1 MAQRAESSGAGA
13 WVLRGRPLHLRVRHG
28 GIAAASA
35 VPGQMRPSKA
45 NAVRVRQN
53 VVCWL
58 LGRGLHAEARTAAAA
73 AANPSS
79 ISPNVPLK
87 ATRAT
92 ALASRLL
99 ERSRIL
105 R

>member
-1 MAQRAESSGAGA
+1 LAQRAESSGAGA

-45 NAVRVRQN
+45 NAVRVRQY

-58 LGRGLHAEARTAAAA
+58 VGRGLHAEARTAAA

-105 R
+105 C